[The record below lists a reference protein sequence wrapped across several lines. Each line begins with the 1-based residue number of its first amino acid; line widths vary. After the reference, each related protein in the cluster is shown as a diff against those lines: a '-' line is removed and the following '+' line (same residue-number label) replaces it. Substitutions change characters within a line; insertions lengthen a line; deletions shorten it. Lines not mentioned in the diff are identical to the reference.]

1 MAKHEYIEGKT
12 SSGFEYK
19 IDKRRLDN
27 YELLEAIS
35 ELETN
40 SFKIIDIVELL
51 LGENKDK
58 LRDHLRDEDGFVSM
72 QKMNDEI
79 TEIFSSNKEVKN

>member
-1 MAKHEYIEGKT
+1 MAKHVYIEGKT